1 MISNG
6 INNETN
12 NRTSIALYSVKVKRQ
27 MSVILLAIIGLYIY
41 TSIATE
47 SSLIDFIDGWSGFER
62 VAKDLFPPNWS
73 YAPQVW
79 EYLAETIQMAII
91 ATTFAALAS
100 IPIFLLSAANLFPS
114 KWVHQ
119 PVRFIMNVLR
129 TIPDILLAVIFVG
142 IFGVGVFPGIMA
154 LFIFSLGILA
164 KLMYETIE
172 AIDTNPL
179 EAIRAS
185 GGNTLQVIW
194 YAVMPQVLPQFVSFG
209 LYVFEVNVRA
219 SVVLGFVGAG
229 GVGLLLQ
236 QQVSFFNYPR
246 VMTIILIIFI
256 AVVIIDYISNKIR
269 ERLV

>member
-1 MISNG
+1 MSKETTSASNTVVTG
-6 INNETN
+6 LNSTKAKMRMTIIL
-12 NRTSIALYSVKVKRQ
+12 IAIVG
-27 MSVILLAIIGLYIY
+27 MYIY
-41 TSIATE
+41 TSWATE
-47 SSLIDFIDGWSGFER
+47 SSLFDIIDGWAGFQR
-62 VAKDLFPPNWS
+62 IATDLFPPNWS

-79 EYLAETIQMAII
+79 DKLAETIQMAII
-91 ATTFAALAS
+91 ATTIAAVVS
-100 IPIFLLSAANLFPS
+100 VPIFLLSAANLFPS
-114 KWVHQ
+114 QWIHM
-119 PVRFIMNVLR
+119 PVRFFMNVLR

-154 LFIFSLGILA
+154 LFIFSLGLLA

-172 AIDTNPL
+172 AIDMNPL
-179 EAIRAS
+179 DAIRAS

-194 YAVMPQVLPQFVSFG
+194 YAVLPQVLPQFVSFA

-229 GVGLLLQ
+229 GIGLLLQ

-246 VMTIILIIFI
+246 VMTIIIIIFI
-256 AVVIIDYISNKIR
+256 AVVIIDYVSNKIR

>member
-1 MISNG
+1 M
-6 INNETN
+6 NNHTN
-12 NRTSIALYSVKVKRQ
+12 VGLYSNRAKRQ
-27 MSVILLAIIGLYIY
+27 MTIILVAIIGLYIY
-41 TSIATE
+41 TSVATQ
-47 SSLIDFIDGWSGFER
+47 SSILNFIDGWSGFER
-62 VAKDLFPPNWS
+62 VGKDLFPPNWS
-73 YAPQVW
+73 YASQVW
-79 EYLAETIQMAII
+79 EYLAETVQMAII
-91 ATTFAALAS
+91 ATTFAAIAS
-100 IPIFLLSAANLFPS
+100 VPIFLLSAANLFPN
-114 KWVHQ
+114 KWIHQ
-119 PVRFIMNVLR
+119 PVRLLMNVLR

-172 AIDTNPL
+172 SIDLNPL

-229 GVGLLLQ
+229 GIGLLLQ

-246 VMTIILIIFI
+246 VMTIIIIIFI

>member
-1 MISNG
+1 MNS
-6 INNETN
+6 ETVVQGL
-12 NRTSIALYSVKVKRQ
+12 TSTKEKLRITIILIA
-27 MSVILLAIIGLYIY
+27 VIGMYIY
-41 TSIATE
+41 TSRATE
-47 SSLIDFIDGWSGFER
+47 SSILDFIDGWSGFQR
-62 VAKDLFPPNWS
+62 IAVDLFPPNWS
-73 YAPQVW
+73 YAPLVG
-79 EYLAETIQMAII
+79 EKLAETIQMAII
-91 ATTFAALAS
+91 ATTVAALVS
-100 IPIFLLSAANLFPS
+100 IPIFLLSAANLFPNA
-114 KWVHQ
+114 WIHM
-119 PVRFIMNVLR
+119 PVRLLMNILR

-172 AIDTNPL
+172 AIDMNPID
-179 EAIRAS
+179 AIRAA
-185 GGNTLQVIW
+185 GGNTMQVIW
-194 YAVMPQVLPQFVSFG
+194 FAVLPQVLPQFVSFT

-229 GVGLLLQ
+229 GIGLLLQ

-246 VMTIILIIFI
+246 VMTIIIIIFV